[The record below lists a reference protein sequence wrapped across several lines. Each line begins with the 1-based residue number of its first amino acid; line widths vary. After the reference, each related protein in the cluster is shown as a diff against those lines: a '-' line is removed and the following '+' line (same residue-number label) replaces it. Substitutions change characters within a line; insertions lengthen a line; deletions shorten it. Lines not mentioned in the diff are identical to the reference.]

1 MRPMAGAAVD
11 ISETYRVV
19 FFNLRKEGNAMNF
32 CLHGSARTVREAVA
46 RAKRTEELGFEAIFF
61 ADSQMNNVDPFQ
73 ALALCAVHTKK
84 LRFGTAVTNIVYRDP
99 SIVANSFA
107 TLNEISEG
115 RAIVGLGTGD
125 GPVYSLGRTATKL
138 VDFEQGLGLI
148 RDLLHDRGV
157 DVPAAKERAG
167 GNVKLKA
174 GKRPAPIYISA
185 EGPKTLRVAGRVCD
199 GVILGTGFDLDVLE
213 WAQARIAEGAKE
225 AARTPSDIDIMPA
238 GMIVVDDDG
247 DRARQ
252 RVRSR
257 MANRAHHNFR
267 FTMETV
273 PAREIEGVQR
283 FMDGFDISKSIEE
296 RVDPDLVTD
305 YLLERFTIAGTPA
318 ECIAKIKRLEAEGI
332 RRVLLTPPNANYDE
346 VMEAWGRRVIARY

>member
-1 MRPMAGAAVD
+1 
-11 ISETYRVV
+11 
-19 FFNLRKEGNAMNF
+19 
-32 CLHGSARTVREAVA
+32 LHGSARTVGEAVA
-46 RAKRTEELGFEAIFF
+46 RAKRAEELGFEAIFF

-73 ALALCAVHTKK
+73 AMAMCAVNTKK
-84 LRFGTAVTNIVYRDP
+84 IRFGTAVTNIVYRDP

-115 RAIVGLGTGD
+115 RAIIGLGTGD

-138 VDFEQGLGLI
+138 VDFEKGLRLI
-148 RDLLHDRGV
+148 RDLLHDRGIA
-157 DVPAAKERAG
+157 VPKGKERAG

-174 GKRPAPIYISA
+174 GRRPVPVYISA
-185 EGPKTLRVAGRVCD
+185 EGPKTLRVAGRACD

-213 WAQARIAEGAKE
+213 WAEARISEGAKE
-225 AARTPSDIDIMPA
+225 AGRSPSEIDLMPA
-238 GMIVVDDDG
+238 GMIVVNDDG
-247 DRARQ
+247 DLARR

-273 PAREIEGVQR
+273 PEKEVAGVQK
-283 FMDGFDISKSIEE
+283 FMAGFDISKPIEE

-305 YLLERFTIAGTPA
+305 YLLERFTIAGTPE
-318 ECIAKIKRLEAEGI
+318 ECIAKVRRLEAEGI
-332 RRVLLTPPNANYDE
+332 RRILLTPPNTIFDE
-346 VMEAWGRRVIARY
+346 VMEAWGKRVIGKY